1 MSRRTL
7 PKNWVESLALLG
19 RLYMMYDI
27 KNSGQGKQ
35 PLEKP
40 SHRRMN
46 APWKLELWGSIGE
59 CSYR

>member
-1 MSRRTL
+1 MSTTSKL

-35 PLEKP
+35 PLKKP

-46 APWKLELWGSIGE
+46 AP
-59 CSYR
+59 